1 MRKIKIQE
9 GVIKM
14 GIGDKLQ
21 QIITARNT
29 NVNELAIRAKVSPN
43 TLYSIIKRNNTKA
56 DIDILIRISRVLGV
70 TVEYFSDEADAN
82 QYYLDSETAM
92 LAQELKDNPQYR
104 VLLDSTKKLKP
115 ESIKEVMKFIDYQI
129 AKEKGELDE

>member
-1 MRKIKIQE
+1 
-9 GVIKM
+9 M

-21 QIITARNT
+21 QIITAKNT

-43 TLYSIIKRNNTKA
+43 TLYSIIKRDNTKA
-56 DIDILIRISRVLGV
+56 DIDVLIRIAKVLGV
-70 TVEYFSDEADAN
+70 TVEYFSDEPTEAH
-82 QYYLDSETAM
+82 YYLDPETAM

-115 ESIKEVMKFIDYQI
+115 DAIKEVMKFIDYQI
-129 AKEKGELDE
+129 AKENGGTDE

>member
-1 MRKIKIQE
+1 
-9 GVIKM
+9 M